1 MLLSFV
7 TTYHDDSLVV
17 IGSSSVDRNVR
28 NMYCHGQDHLST
40 LSPAKHLSLVAVDHL
55 SKCGPSQYNVQS
67 LSIYNICVTINILQ
81 ATKRNKKVH
90 DRTQWRN
97 FLFSVGWLFFWCPL
111 FVKVSVSKHYR
122 YCSLSL
128 SVLQSIYCA
137 RILLVAANTPI
148 TLVHR
153 DRADFAFLIDCT
165 RIV

>member
-55 SKCGPSQYNVQS
+55 SKCGPSQYNPF
-67 LSIYNICVTINILQ
+67 IYNICITINILQ
-81 ATKRNKKVH
+81 ATKRTGNKKVH

-97 FLFSVGWLFFWCPL
+97 FLFSVG
-111 FVKVSVSKHYR
+111 
-122 YCSLSL
+122 
-128 SVLQSIYCA
+128 
-137 RILLVAANTPI
+137 
-148 TLVHR
+148 
-153 DRADFAFLIDCT
+153 
-165 RIV
+165 